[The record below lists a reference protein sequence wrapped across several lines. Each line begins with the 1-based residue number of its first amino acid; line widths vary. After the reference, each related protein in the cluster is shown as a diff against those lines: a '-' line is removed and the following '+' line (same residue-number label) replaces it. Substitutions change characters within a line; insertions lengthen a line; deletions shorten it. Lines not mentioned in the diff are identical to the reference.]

1 MLGSGA
7 GQGSNL
13 NAANSSVIPSNGS
26 AGLPQVDV
34 DGTGKLRVTYV
45 RRKSTSNSGV
55 TYAVE
60 FSDTLANGTW
70 AVNASATTAVTSID
84 ATFERVVVTDSN
96 APIKRFVRLRVTAP

>member
-1 MLGSGA
+1 
-7 GQGSNL
+7 
-13 NAANSSVIPSNGS
+13 
-26 AGLPQVDV
+26 LPLVDV

-60 FSDTLANGTW
+60 FSDALANGTW

-84 ATFERVVVTDSN
+84 ATFERVVVTDASTLN
-96 APIKRFVRLRVTAP
+96 KRFVRVKVTSP